1 VSLHRFISPRLMA
14 LLVLI
19 GSLAT
24 ILGAWF
30 IELVL
35 GIKPCHLC
43 LIGRMPHYA
52 GIAVALLA
60 VLIIKKPSPNPLI
73 GRFLLAFLALIFL
86 TGTAIAVYHSGV
98 EFGVF
103 QGPTDCTGT
112 IEKPVAI
119 QDFLKQLQ
127 TVKVIRCDEVAMRI
141 LGLSLASWNAV
152 ICAGLAVVAGV
163 GAVGSRHWAVGSRK

>member
-1 VSLHRFISPRLMA
+1 MSLHRLITPRSMA
-14 LLVLI
+14 LLVLT
-19 GSLAT
+19 GSLFA
-24 ILGAWF
+24 ISGAWF

-60 VLIIKKPSPNPLI
+60 VFITNRPSPSPSI
-73 GRFLLAFLALIFL
+73 SRGLLALLALIFL
-86 TGTAIAVYHSGV
+86 TGTVIAVYHSGV

-103 QGPTDCTGT
+103 QGPTDCTGA

-119 QDFLKQLQ
+119 QDFLKQLE
-127 TVKVIRCDEVAMRI
+127 TVKVVRCDEVAMRI
-141 LGLSLASWNAV
+141 FGLSLASWNAV
-152 ICAGLAVVAGV
+152 ISLALAGVAGI
-163 GAVGSRHWAVGSRK
+163 GALGSRR